1 MVAKD
6 MTDFIKRDR
15 NHPSIIM
22 WSIGNEVTGATPEIQ
37 HNLVSLFHQL
47 DPDRPVTQGGTDPT
61 RGMKTDYQ
69 KFNYLDI
76 IGFNGNG
83 EEIGELEHF
92 HKTTQHFVP
101 LLQRYRTLIKP
112 VAYTEAR
119 HNGEDG
125 ISPLLGKRK
134 HKLGTI

>member
-69 KFNYLDI
+69 K
-76 IGFNGNG
+76 
-83 EEIGELEHF
+83 
-92 HKTTQHFVP
+92 K
-101 LLQRYRTLIKP
+101 
-112 VAYTEAR
+112 
-119 HNGEDG
+119 
-125 ISPLLGKRK
+125 S
-134 HKLGTI
+134 TI

>member
-1 MVAKD
+1 MGCNAIRTSHNPFSPAFYNLCDTMGIMVLNEGLDGWNQPKAADDYGNYFDEWWQKD

-69 KFNYLDI
+69 KKFNYLDI
-76 IGFNGNG
+76 IGFNGM
-83 EEIGELEHF
+83 E
-92 HKTTQHFVP
+92 K
-101 LLQRYRTLIKP
+101 K
-112 VAYTEAR
+112 
-119 HNGEDG
+119 
-125 ISPLLGKRK
+125 
-134 HKLGTI
+134 